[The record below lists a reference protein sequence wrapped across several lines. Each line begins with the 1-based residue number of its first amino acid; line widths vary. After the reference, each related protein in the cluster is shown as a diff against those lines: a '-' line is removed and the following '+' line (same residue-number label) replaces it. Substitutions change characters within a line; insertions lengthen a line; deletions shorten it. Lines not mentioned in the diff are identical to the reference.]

1 MENEI
6 KSGEYQLGEYIIAYK
21 GNNFKLI
28 EINHEGNKGIMFTSE
43 EMSEIIGVFLY
54 DSIESKVIITELYS
68 RHYSI
73 SDKRIEIEF
82 RYE

>member
-6 KSGEYQLGEYIIAYK
+6 KSGEYQLGEYTIAYK
-21 GNNFKLI
+21 GNNFKMI
-28 EINHEGNKGIMFTSE
+28 EIDHEGKQGIMFTSE
-43 EMSEIIGVFLY
+43 SLTEIIGVFLY
-54 DSIESKVIITELYS
+54 DTIERKVTITELYS
-68 RHYSI
+68 RYYSI